1 MTHSTESDL
10 ERPGQNPDALSFE
23 KRKSDHLKMALDPRT
38 QATGKNGLD
47 RVHLIPEA
55 LPEMNFSE
63 VQISTVFQNQ
73 KLSSP
78 IFISSM
84 TAGHQE
90 GVGINTRLA
99 RLSERRQIL
108 MGVGSQRRE
117 LFDETAA
124 AEWKQIRKSSPGALL
139 LGNLG
144 LSQVIQTPTSKIQS
158 MLESMGA
165 LGLFVHLNALQECL
179 QPEGTPDFK
188 GGLKALE
195 KLAKEIKIPVIIKE
209 VGCGFSAATL
219 KRLDAI
225 GVYAVDIS
233 GFGGT
238 HWGRIEGYRS
248 EDSSIRY
255 QAAQTFA
262 NWGDSTTQS
271 LMSALEV
278 KPRYSLWASGG
289 VRNGLEVAKLLA
301 LGADQ
306 VGLAQPF
313 LEAALEKNPEA
324 ALDAKLDLLEYELKV
339 SMFCTGIQKIS
350 DFKANKVWQWQNT

>member
-1 MTHSTESDL
+1 MTHTTESSK

-38 QATGKNGLD
+38 QALGQNGLD
-47 RVHLIPEA
+47 RIHLIPEA

-63 VQISTVFQNQ
+63 VQISTIFQNQ

-78 IFISSM
+78 IFVSSM

-90 GVGINTRLA
+90 GVGINSRLA
-99 RLSERRQIL
+99 QLSDRRQIL

-117 LFDETAA
+117 LFDSEAA
-124 AEWKQIRKSSPGALL
+124 TEWKQIRKNSPRALL

-144 LSQVIQTPTSKIQS
+144 LAQVIQTPVAKIQN
-158 MLESMGA
+158 MLESLGA
-165 LGLFVHLNALQECL
+165 LGLFVHLNALQECM
-179 QPEGTPDFK
+179 QPEGTTDFK

-219 KRLDAI
+219 KRLSGT

-248 EDSSIRY
+248 EENDIRY

-262 NWGDSTTQS
+262 NWGESTAQS
-271 LMSALEV
+271 LMSALEA
-278 KPRYSLWASGG
+278 KPGYSLWASGG

-301 LGADQ
+301 MGADQ

-313 LEAALEKNPEA
+313 LEAALEKNPEQ
-324 ALDAKLDLLEYELKV
+324 ALDKKLDLLEYELKV
-339 SMFCTGIQKIS
+339 AMFCTGVQKLS
-350 DFKANKVWQWQNT
+350 DFKEKKVWQCQNT